1 MRLLYRRCR
10 AEKKIRVLV
19 LNIGNATHNFGTRR
33 NISIVCYKLNSVGHI
48 ALYPFQNQSTYSIVF
63 KFIKKDGMIDCI
75 KSFQEIKTTT
85 NSPRSMA
92 EENFFE
98 QINLGKRRRVFL
110 SKAERISQG
119 MCKLVK

>member
-1 MRLLYRRCR
+1 
-10 AEKKIRVLV
+10 
-19 LNIGNATHNFGTRR
+19 
-33 NISIVCYKLNSVGHI
+33 
-48 ALYPFQNQSTYSIVF
+48 
-63 KFIKKDGMIDCI
+63 MIDCI
-75 KSFQEIKTTT
+75 KSFQEIKTTP

-119 MCKLVK
+119 MCVN